1 MIVVVEEGV
10 GIVPGKERERLVEG
24 RPQDRVVPALGDVAV
39 GIVGVV
45 DGPGPGDGVRLGRRV
60 GVADPVLGE
69 DVADVVVGDGPRRL
83 PAHLALGQ
91 PVEVVILKRLAQGFA
106 VQLAPLPVVE
116 DGHRGAD
123 PCVRAPARKGFTRP
137 TDLFCKLGRYRRRYT

>member
-1 MIVVVEEGV
+1 MAAGRDPLFDDLFVEAPGEDIDLLRAPFEDRFEDAPVIVVVEEGV

-24 RPQDRVVPALGDVAV
+24 RPPDRIVPALGDVAV

-45 DGPGPGDGVRLGRRV
+45 DGPGAGDGVRPARGV

-83 PAHLALGQ
+83 PAHLALGEL
-91 PVEVVILKRLAQGFA
+91 VEVV
-106 VQLAPLPVVE
+106 
-116 DGHRGAD
+116 D
-123 PCVRAPARKGFTRP
+123 
-137 TDLFCKLGRYRRRYT
+137 